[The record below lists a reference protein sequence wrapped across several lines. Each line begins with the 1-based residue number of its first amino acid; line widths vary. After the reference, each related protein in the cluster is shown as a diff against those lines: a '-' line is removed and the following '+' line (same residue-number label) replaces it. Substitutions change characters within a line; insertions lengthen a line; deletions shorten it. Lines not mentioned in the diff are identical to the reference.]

1 MARKKGG
8 YGKVDCSIIL
18 DPTLTPEAR
27 LIYTCLSCYADKSR
41 ECYPSVETLIRN
53 TGMSKDRFYRH
64 LKLLEQRGIIEK
76 HRIKSVNLC
85 RGIIYKLCDSKGQGR
100 EE

>member
-41 ECYPSVETLIRN
+41 ECYPSVDTLIR
-53 TGMSKDRFYRH
+53 
-64 LKLLEQRGIIEK
+64 KL
-76 HRIKSVNLC
+76 V
-85 RGIIYKLCDSKGQGR
+85 
-100 EE
+100 